1 MRDVLL
7 KAEKWT
13 KNRYI
18 ARAEFPNFVTHYR
31 VTFSTCRVESEKIFM
46 NLLDIFFLFRF
57 KKNEKVLRYY
67 FSN

>member
-18 ARAEFPNFVTHYR
+18 ARAEFPNLVIHYR
-31 VTFSTCRVESEKIFM
+31 VTFSQPVRVIWKKHSWIY
-46 NLLDIFFLFRF
+46 LSFFYLIYYF
-57 KKNEKVLRYY
+57 KKNEKLIK
-67 FSN
+67 